1 MNRVGIVFMFISL
14 ILFETALYI
23 SVKEKFTEISYE
35 LKSVNIE
42 LEELRKT
49 QRLISQDADLALRLA
64 VTSAGGEDDDQ

>member
-23 SVKEKFTEISYE
+23 SVKEKFTAISYE

-64 VTSAGGEDDDQ
+64 VSSAGGEDDSQ

>member
-1 MNRVGIVFMFISL
+1 MFISL

-23 SVKEKFTEISYE
+23 SVKEKFTAISYE

-64 VTSAGGEDDDQ
+64 VSSAGGEDDSQ

>member
-1 MNRVGIVFMFISL
+1 MFISL

-23 SVKEKFTEISYE
+23 SVKEKFTAVSYE

-49 QRLISQDADLALRLA
+49 QRLISQDADLALRIA
-64 VTSAGGEDDDQ
+64 VESAGENDGK